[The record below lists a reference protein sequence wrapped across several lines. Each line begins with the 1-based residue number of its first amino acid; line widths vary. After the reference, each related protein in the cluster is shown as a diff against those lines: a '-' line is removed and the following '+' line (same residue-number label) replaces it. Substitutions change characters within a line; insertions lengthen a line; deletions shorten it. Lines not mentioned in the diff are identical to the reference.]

1 MSSLKTNVVF
11 NFINTLTGIL
21 FPIITFPYTARIL
34 LPEGIGAVNFYLSI
48 INYIV
53 LLTSLGIPMYAVKEV
68 AKYRDDI
75 IKRNR
80 ITVEITL
87 LSTVLCLL
95 GYLLVWILA
104 SFVPQI
110 NTNVSL
116 FYILSLTIIFTGLGV
131 QWFYQAIEDFKFI
144 TIRAILVRSLATV
157 SLFVFVRDKN
167 DLLSYG
173 IVTVASTV
181 GNNMINFFHLR
192 KYIRFS
198 EIAWGDLRIIRHLK
212 PALHIFILNLI
223 ISIYVNLNLVM
234 LGFMQGDEA
243 VGFYSAGVRIP
254 YVILSVVTSLGVVM
268 LPRCS
273 NLVKASKM
281 DEFTVVSRKVIRF
294 VLCSSLPLTIG
305 LMLLSR
311 PIISIFC
318 GPEYSASVPVLC
330 LTAPIIVFIGVTNV
344 IGIQILYPQNQENL
358 VIWSTVGGAVFNF
371 VLNLVLIPIWSY
383 EGAAIATL
391 VAEFSVLVI
400 QLFLGRKYV
409 PFSLFEKENLP
420 YVTATLV
427 MSVMVLLVISIVDN
441 PWSMTIGSL
450 VVGGFSYAG
459 ILFLLKDSLIR
470 EILVYMKLNTL
481 FKR

>member
-198 EIAWGDLRIIRHLK
+198 EIVWGDLRIMRHLK

-311 PIISIFC
+311 PIIAIFC

-450 VVGGFSYAG
+450 VVGGFSYIG